1 MKVLA
6 VDDDPRTLELLA
18 SVLEPQGFQLLKAC
32 GGREGIA
39 IAETEHPDLIILDL
53 LMPNMNGFEV
63 IDRLD
68 NSPATTT
75 RLPII
80 IFTVKQ
86 LTAEEKRR
94 LKGRIVGLVRKADF
108 NPKGFV
114 GMVRNALQRNLGWI
128 T

>member
-1 MKVLA
+1 VKVLA
-6 VDDDPRTLELLA
+6 VDDDPRTLELLT
-18 SVLEPQGFQLLKAC
+18 SVLEPQGFRLLKAC

-39 IAETEHPDLIILDL
+39 IAETEHPDLIILEL
-53 LMPNMNGFEV
+53 LMPNMIGFEV

-68 NSPATTT
+68 KSPATT

-86 LTAEEKRR
+86 LSAEEKGR

-114 GMVRNALQRNLGWI
+114 EMVRNALQRNLRGV